1 VSLPRRKRAAQS
13 YRVALLTFASLA
25 TLLSLLVVAIV
36 EERAV
41 GGTLR
46 AALRD
51 VSALNDDETR
61 VAAELTLIP
70 LLVGVVTYVL
80 AAQGIRLLRLAVYL
94 RALHRATGERLRRTS
109 PLLRLGHL
117 NTGADQRRVV
127 PVDAQKGAHGKPTPL
142 ASAIARSS
150 HTLLL
155 GTAATGKTTA
165 LLGVAYEASRTREL
179 FPTFFGRRTL
189 PVLISLPQYAAASA
203 GAYDKPNLAYLAE
216 QIGAYSS
223 PGFAARLSRSLR
235 RQRILLLCD
244 DLDETPEDE
253 MARVLGH
260 LSRLGAR
267 PYRRF
272 RVLVTANSAARDT
285 FMWRLEEKLGEK
297 KEWRALELWPLR
309 TKGSHPPPPT
319 FPPHL
324 LDAPQRL
331 PVSLT
336 AVAQAPA
343 ESALP
348 YGIARLL
355 AAQCHRQCEA
365 IATEMIPAA
374 YLLQFLGGLASALC
388 AADVHALPLEPARSI
403 GVSVG
408 AWLDTYRPQ
417 APARRRPSG
426 GVGLAAEQI
435 TALCQMGIEA
445 GLLVHLPGP
454 ATLRFTHR
462 LIEASCAALWLIDHD
477 EPGEPG
483 EPGEPLDPR
492 LLGEQWLLP
501 LLFWSGL
508 ADRPERVAEGLL
520 RLRDTS
526 KSVALRA
533 GLRRHEAQPTA
544 IALALATILYGSAVQ
559 HTALQEITPTST
571 RALTHIETHLRAILD
586 ETLAAIATPPQ
597 ADVISAAARHIWDYA
612 GPELDSGLRALTS
625 APSFGRLTHAEI
637 YTCLGL
643 FASPAALTILIE
655 RLGERE
661 PTIRTGVTR
670 GLTLAGYAALPELQ
684 ARITSGDEG
693 ARLHAAEIIDAI
705 DASDA
710 EGGTSAH
717 RTVVHVLAT
726 GAPDERV
733 AAAAAL
739 GALQAHPAVAPL
751 IARLSDREPDVR
763 AAAARALAK
772 LGAPEALEPLRAA
785 LRHTTPEVRIAV
797 AEALGAYQS
806 DEVAPDLARLLDDHA
821 PAVRAA
827 AATALGVIP
836 GAVAVEALTAHTNDP
851 DPATQAVILSALR
864 RLGQR

>member
-1 VSLPRRKRAAQS
+1 MSLPRRKRAAQS

-36 EERAV
+36 EEHAV

-61 VAAELTLIP
+61 VAAELTVIP

-117 NTGADQRRVV
+117 DTGADQRNVV

-155 GTAATGKTTA
+155 GTASAGKTTA

-179 FPTFFGRRTL
+179 FPLFFGRRTL

-203 GAYDKPNLAYLAE
+203 GAHDKPNLAYLAE

-285 FMWRLEEKLGEK
+285 FMWRLEEKLREK
-297 KEWRALELWPLR
+297 KEWRALELGPFG
-309 TKGSHPPPPT
+309 TKGSHPPPAS

-324 LDAPQRL
+324 LDAAQRL

-336 AVAQAPA
+336 AVAPAPA

-365 IATEMIPAA
+365 IATEMTPAA

-388 AADVHALPLEPARSI
+388 AADVHALPLEPGRSL

-426 GVGLAAEQI
+426 AVGLAAEQV

-462 LIEASCAALWLIDHD
+462 LIEATCAALWLIDHD
-477 EPGEPG
+477 

-533 GLRRHEAQPTA
+533 GLRRHEAQLTA
-544 IALALATILYGSAVQ
+544 IALALATILFGSAVQ
-559 HTALQEITPTST
+559 LAALQEITPTPT

-586 ETLAAIATPPQ
+586 ETLAAIATPPR
-597 ADVISAAARHIWDYA
+597 ADAISAAARHIWDHA

-643 FASPAALTILIE
+643 FASPAALTLLIE

-684 ARITSGDEG
+684 ARISSGDEG

-705 DASDA
+705 GASDA

-785 LRHTTPEVRIAV
+785 LRHTTPEVRVAV

-806 DEVAPDLARLLDDHA
+806 DEVAPDLARLLDDQT
-821 PAVRAA
+821 PTVRAA

-836 GAVAVEALTAHTNDP
+836 GAAAVEALTAHTNDP